1 MQADRNRRIAGRA
14 DVARLIHRT
23 YGTAKATKGRGILV
37 SASEILP
44 ARAAEI
50 LDDLTEIV
58 ARACAKINAL
68 SQEELVPRMKADH
81 SPVTAADEAAE
92 ALIAEGVGRLLPGVP
107 IVSEESADQHRNHL
121 DESFLIVDPLDGTRE
136 FLAGRD
142 EFTVNLAI
150 VTRGVPIAGI
160 IAAPRRGQVWRG
172 IVGEK
177 AERLRLLKDGADQAQ
192 PIRTRIW
199 PRERPVAAVSRSHLD
214 TATDSFLAS
223 LGPIERSPSG
233 SAIKF
238 CQIAEGT
245 ADVYPR
251 LATTCEWDVAAGH
264 ALVVAAGGTVKT
276 PQGQPLEY
284 GRAAEHFRVPA
295 FIAWGDA
302 GPSAAT
308 HR

>member
-1 MQADRNRRIAGRA
+1 
-14 DVARLIHRT
+14 
-23 YGTAKATKGRGILV
+23 
-37 SASEILP
+37 
-44 ARAAEI
+44 
-50 LDDLTEIV
+50 
-58 ARACAKINAL
+58 
-68 SQEELVPRMKADH
+68 
-81 SPVTAADEAAE
+81 
-92 ALIAEGVGRLLPGVP
+92 
-107 IVSEESADQHRNHL
+107 
-121 DESFLIVDPLDGTRE
+121 LIVDPLDGTRE

-177 AERLRLLKDGADQAQ
+177 AVRLRLLKDGADQAR
-192 PIRTRIW
+192 PIRTRTW
-199 PRERPVAAVSRSHLD
+199 PRERPVAAVSRSHFD

-223 LGPIERSPSG
+223 LGPIERTASG

-251 LATTCEWDVAAGH
+251 LATTYEWDVAAGQ
-264 ALVVAAGGTVKT
+264 ALVVAAGGAVKT

-302 GPSAAT
+302 GRSAAT